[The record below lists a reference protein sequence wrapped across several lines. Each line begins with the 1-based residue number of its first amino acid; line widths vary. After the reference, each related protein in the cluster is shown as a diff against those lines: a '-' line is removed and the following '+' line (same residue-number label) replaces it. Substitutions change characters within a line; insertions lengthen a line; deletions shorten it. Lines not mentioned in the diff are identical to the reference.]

1 MTKEK
6 VIVELESPYN
16 NATVVESFFNT
27 LILFFFFALV
37 IAGLFL
43 LIRVIWT
50 GITFLVEF
58 GLDMFWE
65 WKNSDIKDY
74 SQRRYDAFK
83 KKQYKEWKN
92 EMNKKAME
100 QDFKEND

>member
-1 MTKEK
+1 MTREK
-6 VIVELESPYN
+6 VITELERLYN

-27 LILFFFFALV
+27 LILVIFFTLV
-37 IAGLFL
+37 IAGLIL

-58 GLDMFWE
+58 GLDMFWK
-65 WKNSDIKDY
+65 WKNADIKDY

-83 KKQYKEWKN
+83 KKQFKEWKN
-92 EMNKKAME
+92 EMNKKIME
-100 QDFKEND
+100 